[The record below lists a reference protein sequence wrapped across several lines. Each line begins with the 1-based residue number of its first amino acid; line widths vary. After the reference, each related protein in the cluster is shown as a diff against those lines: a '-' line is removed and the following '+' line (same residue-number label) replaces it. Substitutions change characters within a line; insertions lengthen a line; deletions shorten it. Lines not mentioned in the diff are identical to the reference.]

1 MDPLTVAFFLNG
13 IVAMFSKYTSMKK
26 WSLQKCS
33 RRGNLQP
40 NLILKTDI
48 DLSYKNT
55 VGLIFE
61 KVHNFCTI

>member
-26 WSLQKCS
+26 WSLQMCS

-55 VGLIFE
+55 ACI
-61 KVHNFCTI
+61 KK